1 MLNVG
6 RKKGLTMQ
14 SNKNQKP
21 LGRVRETI
29 ERRKLADAN
38 TPVVLMV
45 SGGSDSAALAYICAE
60 LCDAGVLGHMAAL
73 HVNHCIRGDA
83 ADADQAFVENLC
95 ELLHIPLHVECIDI
109 PQIVED
115 TGENVEAVARR
126 ERYGAAT
133 QLLHKLCAQTC
144 TPNVAGRI
152 FTAHTQDDR
161 VENFYMR
168 SIVGTGP
175 GGFRSMKY
183 LNGNVARPCLDLS
196 KQDLRDFLLDREAAG
211 QPVVRTGGVSGASDK
226 GAAGG
231 VSGMGGAE
239 GAGGAGSACGAE
251 EGASGTS
258 TTGGVLWCEDATNAH
273 TDMFR
278 AFVRHE
284 IVPVARQR
292 NTALL
297 DTLTRT
303 MNLIADE
310 DDFMD
315 ALAQDSFAE
324 FTEWADAQTCRL
336 APAFASAALPLKRRV
351 IIKVLQ
357 GVLGEDARVETA
369 SVNAILSAFEG
380 EVPKSGYSTNIQ
392 GNLAVSANKRG
403 VLIEPMSAYRH
414 RRGRS

>member
-1 MLNVG
+1 
-6 RKKGLTMQ
+6 
-14 SNKNQKP
+14 
-21 LGRVRETI
+21 
-29 ERRKLADAN
+29 
-38 TPVVLMV
+38 
-45 SGGSDSAALAYICAE
+45 
-60 LCDAGVLGHMAAL
+60 
-73 HVNHCIRGDA
+73 
-83 ADADQAFVENLC
+83 
-95 ELLHIPLHVECIDI
+95 
-109 PQIVED
+109 
-115 TGENVEAVARR
+115 
-126 ERYGAAT
+126 
-133 QLLHKLCAQTC
+133 
-144 TPNVAGRI
+144 
-152 FTAHTQDDR
+152 
-161 VENFYMR
+161 
-168 SIVGTGP
+168 
-175 GGFRSMKY
+175 
-183 LNGNVARPCLDLS
+183 
-196 KQDLRDFLLDREAAG
+196 
-211 QPVVRTGGVSGASDK
+211 
-226 GAAGG
+226 
-231 VSGMGGAE
+231 
-239 GAGGAGSACGAE
+239 
-251 EGASGTS
+251 
-258 TTGGVLWCEDATNAH
+258 
-273 TDMFR
+273 MFR

-357 GVLGEDARVETA
+357 GVLGEDARIETA

-392 GNLAVSANKRG
+392 GNLAVSANKCG